1 MAVNDTT
8 HAYLRMDGATRGNTA
23 RQAGGITRRG
33 FLQALGAGLVI
44 SVAGRRAM
52 AQARGGRR
60 GGGGGGRGGSGTVSA
75 RVHIAKDGAITV
87 MTGKVEGGQGARTE
101 ITQAAAEELKVPAAA
116 ITLIMADTSLCPDDG
131 ITAGSRTTPST
142 IPAVRQGCAAA
153 RAGRTWTPIM
163 SARTT

>member
-60 GGGGGGRGGSGTVSA
+60 GGSERTGAAPVSA